1 MRLQQMKQYPKELK
15 ESIIA
20 RMLTP
25 NNVSVP
31 ELVRE
36 TGIPK
41 DTLYS
46 WRSKASKGKTSVVS
60 NIHGELSSEEKFNI
74 VLETASLN
82 ETEISE
88 YCRRK
93 GLFPQQIT
101 VWQENCRQA
110 HAPQT
115 SKADKTTIRA
125 QKKSIKR
132 LETDLRRKEKALA
145 EAAALLILQKKVH
158 TLWVVPE
165 GEKSAKLSVVK

>member
-1 MRLQQMKQYPKELK
+1 MKQYSKEFK
-15 ESIIA
+15 ESIIV
-20 RMLTP
+20 RMLPP

-31 ELVRE
+31 KLVRD
-36 TGIPK
+36 TGVPK

-46 WRSKASKGKTSVVS
+46 WRSKARKGTITVES

-82 ETEISE
+82 ETERSE

-93 GLFPQQIT
+93 GLFPQQLT

-115 SKADKTTIRA
+115 TKADKTTIRA
-125 QKKSIKR
+125 QKKSIKC

-158 TLWVVPE
+158 DLWEAPE
-165 GEKSAKLSVVK
+165 GVRSAKLSVVK